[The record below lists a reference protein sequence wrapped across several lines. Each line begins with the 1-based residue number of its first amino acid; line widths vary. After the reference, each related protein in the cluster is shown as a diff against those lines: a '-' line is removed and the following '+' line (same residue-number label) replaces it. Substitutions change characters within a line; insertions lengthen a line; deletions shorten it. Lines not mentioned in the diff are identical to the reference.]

1 MTKRLGMLGRKWLV
15 VLIAAMVLVSMSTG
29 VASALM
35 PTVSK
40 TLYRSG
46 NSEVFLPRLTDLRN
60 EKLQETLNATIK
72 STILGFATDRA
83 NASQHG
89 DFEVLFNNGKLLTV
103 RFFGDSMQA
112 GAAHPNKIDR
122 GVHIDLTT
130 GKIYALSDLFYPG
143 VDFVAKIVELC
154 DKYQDENRLQIEGIW
169 QGWRHEDFADSW
181 SEGGRAFVLG
191 LSSMRVYSIPRYA
204 TGAISGYRVN
214 YSDLLP
220 LIDQNGSLW
229 QNLRSNVI
237 DKHRIQPND
246 KIAGLTV
253 VSVEKG
259 NGYLNDATFAGEIDL
274 TGTIEWVES
283 TGDGPGF
290 LFRVGTP
297 DNSKLPALGFEQEMR
312 VIRIETS
319 ETATLQFPRAKTK
332 GRLVIDSFSI
342 GERQIVMRAKGI
354 KWSIL

>member
-1 MTKRLGMLGRKWLV
+1 MKKRTGVLGRKWLV
-15 VLIAAMVLVSMSTG
+15 VLMAAIVLGTMGTG
-29 VASALM
+29 FASALT

-40 TLYRSG
+40 TLYQSG
-46 NSEVFLPRLTDLRN
+46 NSEVFLPRLTGLRN
-60 EKLQETLNATIK
+60 EKLQESLNATIM
-72 STILGFATDRA
+72 STILAFATDRA
-83 NASQHG
+83 NASLHG

-112 GAAHPNKIDR
+112 GAVHPNKIDR
-122 GVHIDLTT
+122 GVHLDLTT
-130 GKIYALSDLFYPG
+130 GKIYALSDLFYPD
-143 VDFVAKIVELC
+143 VDFAAKVIELC
-154 DKYQDENRLQIEGIW
+154 EKQQNENRLQIEGLW
-169 QGWRHEDFADSW
+169 QGWRHEDFTDSW
-181 SEGGRAFVLG
+181 SGGGQFFVLG

-220 LIDQNGSLW
+220 MIDQNGSLW

-237 DKHRIQPND
+237 DKSRIQPND

-253 VSVEKG
+253 VSVDKG

-274 TGTIEWVES
+274 TGIIEWVES
-283 TGDGPGF
+283 AGDGPGF

-312 VIRIETS
+312 VIRIETN
-319 ETATLQFPRAKTK
+319 ETDTLQLPRAKTK

-342 GERQIVMRAKGI
+342 GERQIGMRAKGI